1 MKTQNKYNLDLIDM
15 EIIKRLRHNGRKPY
29 RQIAQELKVAVGTIT
44 NRIEK
49 LEKQGIIRGFEVRL
63 DYRQLGYTIESII
76 KIEHKSSI
84 EHIVYTYPENIET
97 SYKTTGKYNTIL
109 ITRFKDVSE
118 LKQFLEM
125 LQKETNIHNTTTEL
139 ILNADSDYNK
149 FKNTTFVNIK

>member
-1 MKTQNKYNLDLIDM
+1 MKTKNGFDLDMIDT
-15 EIIKRLRHNGRKPY
+15 EIIKKLRHDGRKPY
-29 RQIAQELKVAVGTIT
+29 RQIAKELKVAVGTIT
-44 NRIEK
+44 NRIQK
-49 LEKQGIIRGFEVRL
+49 LEKQGIILGFDIQL
-63 DYRQLGYTIESII
+63 DYQQLGYTIESII

-149 FKNTTFVNIK
+149 FKNTTFVKIK

>member
-1 MKTQNKYNLDLIDM
+1 MTWRFSN
-15 EIIKRLRHNGRKPY
+15 RLRDNGRKPY
-29 RQIAQELKVAVGTIT
+29 RQIAQELHLAVGTIT
-44 NRIEK
+44 NRVQK
-49 LEKQGIIRGFEVRL
+49 LEEQGIIQGFKIQL
-63 DYRQLGYTIESII
+63 DYQQLGYKLETII

-149 FKNTTFVNIK
+149 FKNTIFVNIK